1 MTKAVVIGITGSE
14 FDHVIHDSE
23 VNLPGYNILQCD
35 RNRNDSDVACYI
47 KNDLCFNT
55 KTLGSKEIEILFLTF
70 F

>member
-1 MTKAVVIGITGSE
+1 MTKAAVIGITGSE
-14 FDHVIHDSE
+14 LDHVIHDSE

-35 RNRNDSDVACYI
+35 RNRNGSDVACYI